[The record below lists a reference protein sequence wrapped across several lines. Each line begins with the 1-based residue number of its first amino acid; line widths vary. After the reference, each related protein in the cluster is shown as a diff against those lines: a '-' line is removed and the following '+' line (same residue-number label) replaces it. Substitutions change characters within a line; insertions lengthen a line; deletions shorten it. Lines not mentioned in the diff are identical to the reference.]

1 MTPEERL
8 HAALSAMT
16 SGTGPASDAL
26 VRVRDRAHRRRRAVR
41 LRAAGGLVAASL
53 LVAGGPVALRS
64 SRGGRDLGPAAP
76 PATPTAAPSPT
87 PIPTPSGSPAASARP
102 LAAAPDEFVAVTA
115 DKDLVLVSATTGRRT
130 RTVARL
136 DTMPAGLDLA
146 PDGRTVYFDVFRP
159 GVNYGDRLTPEQ
171 CPTVYSVDL
180 ATGARRTVA
189 RGYSPR
195 LSPDGSRLAVATC
208 PEPGVRIVGG
218 RTYPYD
224 RAGGSNTGSVASIA
238 WTSDGRGI
246 YVQHGGD
253 DTNPMTRFDPVADR
267 VSGGVSDSRDIVW
280 VRTMF
285 SYPAVPWRDGRLLD
299 AESTSS
305 QPGERY
311 AVSAFRDDPG
321 SEYGRDYE
329 VLFRLPESSGTIDEP
344 AITDLVVG
352 PAGRILVQA
361 RSLYRWDGSGEPVRL
376 GPPYALIGW

>member
-26 VRVRDRAHRRRRAVR
+26 ARVRDRAHRRRRAVR

-53 LVAGGPVALRS
+53 LVVGGPVALS
-64 SRGGRDLGPAAP
+64 ASRGGRDLAPAAP
-76 PATPTAAPSPT
+76 PTTPASAPSPT
-87 PIPTPSGSPAASARP
+87 PSPVPTPAPSGSPAASARP
-102 LAAAPDEFVAVTA
+102 LAAGPDEFAAVTA
-115 DKDLVLVSATTGRRT
+115 DKDLVLVSAATGRRT
-130 RTVARL
+130 RTIARL
-136 DTMPAGLDLA
+136 DTMPDSLDLA

-159 GVNYGDRLTPEQ
+159 GVNYNDQPTPEQ
-171 CPTVYSVDL
+171 CPTVYAVDV

-218 RTYPYD
+218 GTYPYD
-224 RAGGSNTGSVASIA
+224 RAGGRDTGSVATIA

-253 DTNPMTRFDPVADR
+253 DTNPMTRFDPAAGR
-267 VSGGVSDSRDIVW
+267 VSGDGEVVW
-280 VRTMF
+280 VRTMYA
-285 SYPAVPWRDGRLLD
+285 YPAVPWRDGRLLE
-299 AESTSS
+299 AEATSS
-305 QPGERY
+305 EPGSRY

-321 SEYGRDYE
+321 SEYGRDYQ
-329 VLFRLPESSGTIDEP
+329 VLFRLPESSGSADEP